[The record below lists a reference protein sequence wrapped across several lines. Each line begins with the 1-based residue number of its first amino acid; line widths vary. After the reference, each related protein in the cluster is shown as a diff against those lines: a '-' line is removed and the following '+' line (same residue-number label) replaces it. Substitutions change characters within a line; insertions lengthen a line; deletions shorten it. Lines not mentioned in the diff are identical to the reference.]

1 MRNIS
6 SDWKWSFRVGGTV
19 QREIE
24 RNDPQNDCF
33 RILKDVVKRED
44 AKHETPVRVNLH
56 AEFIRTG
63 QRGRTPAVPAPPP
76 PPKVMSNEALKA
88 LGKTSWDV
96 ARMAIEQDDR
106 FFLLTKNDFEKREL
120 LQVRKDIWDWA
131 VMCVEGEKR
140 DLFCS
145 HVVRS
150 VDKWDINQLHT
161 RLQKFLGAES
171 FRDYGCRIGTFFTMS
186 PNRSEDIFS
195 YMSRVDKEV
204 EGVEKL
210 NHIAIQLGESVV
222 IPKCMRVWK
231 IMMALDKYPEY
242 KSFQEKIQLME
253 PEEWLK
259 LKPETVREELL

>member
-1 MRNIS
+1 
-6 SDWKWSFRVGGTV
+6 
-19 QREIE
+19 
-24 RNDPQNDCF
+24 
-33 RILKDVVKRED
+33 
-44 AKHETPVRVNLH
+44 VNLH

-145 HVVRS
+145 HVVRN
-150 VDKWDINQLHT
+150 VDKWDVNQGCKNFWVL
-161 RLQKFLGAES
+161 KVLGIMAAES
-171 FRDYGCRIGTFFTMS
+171 V
-186 PNRSEDIFS
+186 RS
-195 YMSRVDKEV
+195 SR
-204 EGVEKL
+204 
-210 NHIAIQLGESVV
+210 
-222 IPKCMRVWK
+222 
-231 IMMALDKYPEY
+231 
-242 KSFQEKIQLME
+242 
-253 PEEWLK
+253 
-259 LKPETVREELL
+259 